1 MTMCNLTIARVRKDA
16 GEDTNKMRKT
26 TGFKIKDLR
35 GRFRLGC
42 GWRNKLRQQESEGR
56 GGGGR
61 GRKEAW
67 MD

>member
-1 MTMCNLTIARVRKDA
+1 MGRKDA
-16 GEDTNKMRKT
+16 GEDTIQKRKT
-26 TGFKIKDLR
+26 AGFKIKDLR
-35 GRFRLGC
+35 GRFRLKC
-42 GWRNKLRQQESEGR
+42 GWRNMLRQQESGGR